1 MLHYDAKQQSHE
13 WGQMHVRRELQP
25 LRWKLVQLKKK
36 RKKKGHFILRQYMWD
51 FTDGL

>member
-36 RKKKGHFILRQYMWD
+36 RKKKGSLHSE
-51 FTDGL
+51 TVHVGHH